1 MSKPARAAQS
11 AVTRERSLYERTLD
25 VLSNVMFPV
34 FVFFVWAVL
43 TIVGTSVDQNQP
55 PERYYEEYPAAMAN
69 AILRLHLTN
78 VFHSWPYLSL
88 VLLLLASMAVCT
100 FRRVIPKRFPR
111 DRALPIENLG
121 LHARC
126 ESGLSLGA
134 ASAAVDE
141 YARRRGFAV
150 RTQEI
155 DGTHWLFADKQK
167 WARYGVLV
175 AHLGFTIIAFGI
187 FVGWLRGY
195 RGELQIFEGQ
205 TLRVPHAALDVTL
218 NRFIG
223 RFEPVQT
230 KGGVIYQASRF
241 QSDVHI
247 VPTDQQSSAPQ
258 AGPEAPP
265 SLGAASILVNHPYV
279 SSGNVYLYQASYGFG
294 GNFEIRRHGAIQQLP
309 NTAGRLG
316 PQDVVYLPGTSRAIE
331 YGTMLGPS
339 DPSQVP
345 MGMPL
350 PRTNTY
356 ALWIFHDGIP
366 TTGKPI
372 LLPVGRTIDAGDGY
386 ALRALPPVA
395 WSGLTYRYDPGE
407 RWVGLGAL
415 VLSAGF
421 VLALFFMPIKLYAR
435 VRSSERGA
443 IVDIAATTTKGNA
456 MYEDD
461 FAALVKGLQERL
473 SREAASPMTETVS
486 AYA

>member
-11 AVTRERSLYERTLD
+11 SVTRDRSLYERTLD

-78 VFHSWPYLSL
+78 VFHSWPYLAL

-111 DRALPIENLG
+111 DRALPIENFG

-126 ESGLSLGA
+126 ESGLSLRA
-134 ASAAVDE
+134 ASGAVDE
-141 YARRRGFAV
+141 FARRRGFAL

-155 DGTHWLFADKQK
+155 DGAHWLFADKQK

-175 AHLGFTIIAFGI
+175 AHLGFTVIAFGI

-205 TLRVPHAALDVTL
+205 TVRVPHAAFDITLD
-218 NRFIG
+218 RFIG
-223 RFEPVQT
+223 RFEPVRT
-230 KGGVIYQASRF
+230 TEGLMYQASRF
-241 QSDVHI
+241 QSDVRI
-247 VPTDQQSSAPQ
+247 AP
-258 AGPEAPP
+258 AEAASTPET
-265 SLGAASILVNHPYV
+265 ASILVNHPYV
-279 SSGNVYLYQASYGFG
+279 FTGNVYLYQASYGFG
-294 GNFEIRRHGAIQQLP
+294 GNFEIRRHGVVEALP
-309 NTAGRLG
+309 NIAGRLA

-345 MGMPL
+345 IGVPL
-350 PRTNTY
+350 PRTDTY

-366 TTGKPI
+366 TTDKPI

-386 ALRALPPVA
+386 TLRALPPIA

-407 RWVGLGAL
+407 VWVGLGAL

-461 FAALVKGLQERL
+461 FATLVKGLQERL
-473 SREAASPMTETVS
+473 SREAAGPMPETVS